1 MKHKLNISGLVEK
14 NNKTFLLLDLDQK
27 RTKDYSSL
35 IRKQRSYKDNN
46 FLRYLSLI
54 ETEVKEYPKLKETIS
69 AQIKKIKQKRIK
81 KLKSVAYRLG
91 DEDIY
96 MNLRSSVIEN
106 FLKNDKFLKFIKK
119 NTKQNKNILNFITE
133 KEIKKT
139 LFDKKIRLFKKLMKI
154 KKKLYNNDKKWI
166 SFLKKNK
173 LSLAVMLPTYNEVN
187 LEKNIQIVHKLKKIG
202 LFNEL
207 IISDGY
213 STQHEPSEVKRKL
226 FRRKNIDFTILR
238 QNGMGKGAG
247 VETAVKYALLN
258 NHDFVIIVDSDVL
271 PSLKRAYPDSPLN
284 IDIEFFVRNFIFSII
299 KIIKEKGIK
308 ESKKVFFKA
317 SYMRMPQLK
326 KAMQLRFGLATTIVK
341 DFYKRYMHSDKNL
354 YPLSGEVVFNPKNFL
369 EKLNLNKNM
378 LKLMK
383 IPHLQY
389 CGANVPS
396 GFTLEN
402 FWNSMIDVNNY
413 PVYYVNMYTHHHG
426 PVIKSS
432 KRSIEDQRGEVMTG
446 AIAGILTAL
455 INKKKVRRLF
465 SKIPSDIIRA
475 ERVILELSTVTKDKK
490 MVIEKYKISK

>member
-1 MKHKLNISGLVEK
+1 MKIKLNISGIVEK
-14 NNKTFLLLDLDQK
+14 DNNTSLLLDLDK
-27 RTKDYSSL
+27 KEAKKYSKL
-35 IRKQRSYKDNN
+35 IVKQNIYKDNN

-54 ETEVKEYPKLKETIS
+54 EIEVKDYPKLKENIS

-119 NTKQNKNILNFITE
+119 NTKQNSNVLNFVTE
-133 KEIKKT
+133 KEIKQT
-139 LFDKKIRLFKKLMKI
+139 LFDKKSRLFKKLREI
-154 KKKLYNNDKKWI
+154 KKRLYDNDREWVA
-166 SFLKKNK
+166 FLKKNK
-173 LSLAVMLPTYNEVN
+173 ISLAVVLPTYNEVN
-187 LEKNIQIVHKLKKIG
+187 FEKNIQIVHNLKKLG

-207 IISDGY
+207 IVSDGY
-213 STQHEPSEVKRKL
+213 STQHEPSELKQRLSKKIDL
-226 FRRKNIDFTILR
+226 DFTILR

-258 NHDFVIIVDSDVL
+258 NHDFMIIVDSDVL

-284 IDIEFFVRNFIFSII
+284 IDIEFFVRNFIHSII
-299 KIIKEKGIK
+299 KVIKEKGIK

-326 KAMQLRFGLATTIVK
+326 KAMQLRFGLATIIVK
-341 DFYKRYMHSDKNL
+341 DFYKRYMHPNKNL

-369 EKLNLNKNM
+369 EKLNLNKNV

-383 IPHLQY
+383 IPPIQY

-426 PVIKSS
+426 PVVKSS

-455 INKKKVRRLF
+455 INKKKVRGLF
-465 SKIPSDIIRA
+465 SKIPPDIIRA
-475 ERVILELSTVTKDKK
+475 ERVILELSTVTKGKK